1 MSIMSLFSA
10 DKATELTS
18 FFSLEYLAFFLPAAI
33 LVYAIFPRSKRRYVL
48 LAESL
53 CFFWLISGKLVAYLI
68 LTAFSMHWF
77 GMWIDRIY
85 RRRDEIA
92 ASLERSERRAVKKQY
107 TKKARCVLAFAAV
120 LHIGTLLLLKYSAFA
135 VGNLNSLFE
144 LFGAEQRIAVPNY
157 ALPIGL
163 SFFTLQAVSYIVDV
177 YREKVN
183 ADENLCRLALWIS
196 FFPQIIEGPIC
207 RYSQTADRL
216 WQCEGIK
223 FDNMTLGIQR
233 ILFGMLK
240 KIVVADR
247 LNSFVSNVFTD
258 YKDYGGG
265 IIALAAVC
273 YTIQL
278 YMDFSGS
285 MDAVAGTAQIFGIE
299 MPENFKRPFFSKTI
313 TEFWKRWHISLG
325 EWFRDYLFYPV
336 TMSKPMQSLTKSARK
351 KLGNH
356 FGPLIAGSIAL
367 FCVWFCN
374 GLWHGAAWN
383 YIFFGLY
390 HFALILTGR
399 LLAPLINAVNGRL
412 HIDPQKRP
420 YRIMQIIRSDI
431 LIVIGEL
438 FFRADGVRAGL
449 YMFKKAVTD
458 FSFSDF
464 SPELFGQL
472 GIDYSDFLIVGVTV
486 AIVFAVGLINE
497 KGICIRKELKSKN
510 VALRWSVIY
519 AMIMFIVI
527 FGAYGVGYMSVDPM
541 YADF

>member
-1 MSIMSLFSA
+1 MGIMSVFDS
-10 DKATELTS
+10 DKVTELTS

-33 LVYAIFPRSKRRYVL
+33 LLYAVFPRGKRRYVL

-53 CFFWLISGKLVAYLI
+53 CFFWLISGKLVVYLI
-68 LTAFSMHWF
+68 LSAFSMHWF
-77 GMWIDRIY
+77 GLWIDRIY
-85 RRRDEIA
+85 RRRDEA
-92 ASLERSERRAVKKQY
+92 VSQLERSERRAVKKQY
-107 TKKARCVLAFAAV
+107 TQKARYVSAFAAV
-120 LHIGTLLLLKYSAFA
+120 LHIGALLVLKYSAFA
-135 VGNLNSLFE
+135 AENVNSIFE
-144 LFGAEQRIAVPNY
+144 LFGAEQRISVPSF

-177 YREKVN
+177 YREKIK
-183 ADENLCRLALWIS
+183 ADENLCRLALWIA
-196 FFPQIIEGPIC
+196 FFPQIVEGPIC

-223 FDNMTLGIQR
+223 FDNLTLGIQR
-233 ILFGMLK
+233 ILYGMLK

-247 LNSFVSNVFTD
+247 LNSFVDNVFTD

-273 YTIQL
+273 YTVQL

-285 MDAVAGTAQIFGIE
+285 MDAVVGTAQIFGIE

-336 TMSKPMQSLTKSARK
+336 TMSKPMQSLTKSARRR
-351 KLGNH
+351 LGNC
-356 FGPLIAGSIAL
+356 FGPLTAGGIAL

-390 HFALILTGR
+390 HFVLIFTGR
-399 LLAPLINAVNGRL
+399 LFAPLINAVNAKL
-412 HIDPQKRP
+412 HIDTRKRP
-420 YRIMQIIRSDI
+420 YQIMQIIRSDI

-438 FFRADGVRAGL
+438 FFRANGVFAGF
-449 YMFKKAVTD
+449 YMLKKAFAD

-464 SPELFGQL
+464 SPELFGRL

-486 AIVFAVGLINE
+486 ATVFAVSLINE
-497 KGICIRKELKSKN
+497 KGICIRRELKKRN
-510 VALRWSVIY
+510 VVLRWSVIY

-527 FGAYGVGYMSVDPM
+527 FGAYGIGYMSVDPM
-541 YADF
+541 YAGF

>member
-1 MSIMSLFSA
+1 MNIMSIFTTDSV
-10 DKATELTS
+10 TELTS
-18 FFSLEYLAFFLPAAI
+18 FFSLEYLALFLPAAI
-33 LVYAIFPRSKRRYVL
+33 LIYAIFPRSKRRYVL

-53 CFFWLISGKLVAYLI
+53 CFFWLISGRLTVYLAFS
-68 LTAFSMHWF
+68 AFSMHWF

-85 RRRDEIA
+85 RRRDESTA
-92 ASLERSERRAVKKQY
+92 TLEHSERRTVKKQY

-120 LHIGTLLLLKYSAFA
+120 LHIGTLLVLKYSAFA
-135 VGNLNSLFE
+135 VENINSLFG
-144 LFGAEQRIAVPNY
+144 LFGAEQRIAVPDY

-177 YREKVN
+177 YREKIK
-183 ADENLCRLALWIS
+183 ADENLCRLALWIA
-196 FFPQIIEGPIC
+196 FFPQIVEGPIC
-207 RYSQTADRL
+207 RYSQTADKL
-216 WQCEGIK
+216 WQCEGID
-223 FDNMTLGIQR
+223 FDNLTLGIQR

-265 IIALAAVC
+265 VIALAAVC

-285 MDAVAGTAQIFGIE
+285 MDAVVGTAQIFGIE

-351 KLGNH
+351 KLGNY
-356 FGPLIAGSIAL
+356 FGSLIAGSIAL

-383 YIFFGLY
+383 YIFFGMY

-399 LLAPLINAVNGRL
+399 LFAPLINAVNGRL
-412 HIDPQKRP
+412 RIDPGKRP

-438 FFRADGVRAGL
+438 FFRANGVSAGL

-458 FSFSDF
+458 FSISEL
-464 SPELFGQL
+464 SPEVFGQL
-472 GIDYSDFLIVGVTV
+472 GIDYSDFLITAVTV
-486 AIVFAVGLINE
+486 VIVFAVGLINE
-497 KGICIRKELKSKN
+497 RDICIRRELKSKSA
-510 VALRWSVIY
+510 VLRWSVLYAIIIY
-519 AMIMFIVI
+519 IVI
-527 FGAYGVGYMSVDPM
+527 FGAYGVGYMPVDPM